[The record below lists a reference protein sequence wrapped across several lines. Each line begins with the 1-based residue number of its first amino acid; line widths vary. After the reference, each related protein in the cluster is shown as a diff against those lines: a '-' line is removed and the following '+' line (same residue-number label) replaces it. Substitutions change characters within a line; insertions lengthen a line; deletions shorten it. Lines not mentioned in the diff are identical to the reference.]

1 MALSRPS
8 FMRLG
13 QIFRLTRFISVDED
27 LSAQALEIGQDKY
40 VEWRKRRVMAR
51 LVGLMESMALTVF
64 VAFELVVGVFPE
76 RLTYWSWGAV
86 YLPIGLLLLGASMRL
101 KSSSARLD
109 AGAWKSAQLAYR
121 LALFLQAVYMVAVI
135 LFLSMSLPVKQFAVI
150 QFVLLL
156 MVVWNVV
163 FLSLDPYASLVHPLV
178 ISPAIA
184 LSLAA
189 DGLVDETDMVA
200 MTMGILMVAMF
211 TGVSRLMRRMLQ
223 TTYNLEYE
231 SLQQLAELKAGSESM
246 RLQARQYSVLVA
258 EVGHDLRQPVQ
269 AISLAVRSLT
279 DTQEAVGP
287 SVRTIEACA
296 TSLEFA
302 LNSML
307 DYSRLNFGLAE
318 PARQAVEL
326 KPLFRRLES
335 EFASAA
341 QAKGVLLRV
350 QSNDAVV
357 TADPHALYRILGN
370 LIQNALKFTHEGEVA
385 VLVAADGNQWQLTV
399 RDTGPGI
406 PPERQARIFEQFVSG
421 DELGAPASRGL
432 GLGLAIAQRFAETMG
447 TCLECVS
454 QPDVGT
460 QFMFRLP
467 AARRERRRARQVIDV
482 QALAG
487 RKVLLIDDDR
497 FILEALAGYLRRQGL
512 LVQAYTHIHLPS
524 FEDETP
530 DLIVSDHFLDG
541 QPLGLEGISLIR
553 ERRGRPDLPAILLTG
568 DLGVHISRL
577 TEEMGVTLIHKPASP
592 ESLLVAIS
600 RLLSATSSSDI
611 AP

>member
-1 MALSRPS
+1 
-8 FMRLG
+8 MRLG
-13 QIFRLTRFISVDED
+13 QFFRLTRFISVDED
-27 LSAQALEIGQDKY
+27 LSAQALEMGQDNY

-64 VAFELVVGVFPE
+64 VAFELAVGVFPE

-86 YLPIGLLLLGASMRL
+86 YLPIGVLLLGASMRL

-109 AGAWKSAQLAYR
+109 ANSWKNAQLVYR

-135 LFLSMSLPVKQFAVI
+135 FFLSMGLPVKQFAVI

-163 FLSLDPYASLVHPLV
+163 FLSLDRYASLVHPLV

-189 DGLVDETDMVA
+189 DGLVDETDVVA
-200 MTMGILMVAMF
+200 MTMGILMVVMF
-211 TGVSRLMRRMLQ
+211 TGVSMLMRRILQ
-223 TTYNLEYE
+223 STYKLEYE
-231 SLQQLAELKAGSESM
+231 SLQQLAELKASSESM

-269 AISLAVRSLT
+269 AISLAIRSLT
-279 DTQEAVGP
+279 ESQETVGP

-318 PARQAVEL
+318 PARQPIEL
-326 KPLFRRLES
+326 KPLFKRLEI
-335 EFASAA
+335 EFAGAA
-341 QAKGVLLRV
+341 QAKGVTLRV
-350 QSNDAVV
+350 QANDAVV
-357 TADPHALYRILGN
+357 LADQHALYRILGN

-385 VLVAADGNQWQLTV
+385 VLALAAGEQWQLMVT
-399 RDTGPGI
+399 DTGPGI
-406 PPERQARIFEQFVSG
+406 PPERQAQIFEQFVSG
-421 DELGAPASRGL
+421 DELGEPASRGL

-447 TCLECVS
+447 TRLECVS
-454 QPDVGT
+454 QPEVGT
-460 QFMFRLP
+460 QFLLRLP
-467 AARRERRRARQVIDV
+467 ATRRERRRAKLSVDLQV
-482 QALAG
+482 LAG

-497 FILEALAGYLRRQGL
+497 FILDALAGFLRRQGL
-512 LVQAYTHIHLPS
+512 IVQAYTHINAPS
-524 FEDETP
+524 FASEAP

-541 QPLGLEGISLIR
+541 QPLGLEGIALIR
-553 ERRGRPDLPAILLTG
+553 QRQQQPNLPAILLTG

-592 ESLLVAIS
+592 ESLLAAIA
-600 RLLSATSSSDI
+600 RLLSSSPSPDTVS
-611 AP
+611 